1 MVVYKLLQEVENDN
15 QFLWMIKKGLI
26 PLSVLDKKCYY
37 ERYLQELPK
46 VGKRQAI
53 ANTSEDYNV
62 SERTIMRA
70 ISFMES

>member
-15 QFLWMIKKGLI
+15 QFLWMLKKGLI
-26 PLSVLDKKCYY
+26 SLSVLDKKCYY
-37 ERYLQELPK
+37 EKYLQYLPK
-46 VGKRQAI
+46 CGKRQAI
-53 ANTSEDYNV
+53 YNASEDFNV